1 MKNDLILVI
10 DMQNAYRAGEP
21 WGCDT
26 FERSRARILELL
38 DTAAEQGAAVCL
50 TQFIADPNGTGT
62 WADYNAV
69 NKAINDDP
77 WMSELIDD
85 LKPWAARCP
94 VYRKSV
100 YSSMHIPELRAAAE
114 KAERVVITG
123 VVSECCVLSTCLS
136 LIDMGC
142 RVVYL
147 QDACSGVDAAYEA
160 AALKILDG
168 MAPLHVDIMTT
179 GDYLSGSRSSLPY
192 APPARPQ
199 PADRSR

>member
-26 FERSRARILELL
+26 FERSRTRIRQVL
-38 DTAAEQGAAVCL
+38 DAAEARGAAVCL

-69 NKAINDDP
+69 NKAINDDA
-77 WMSELIDD
+77 WMNELIDE
-85 LKPWAARCP
+85 LKPYAAKYP
-94 VYRKSV
+94 VYSKSV
-100 YSSMHIPELRAAAE
+100 YSSMHIPELREAAK

-142 RVVYL
+142 RVLYL
-147 QDACSGVDAAYEA
+147 KDACSGVDEAYEA
-160 AALKILDG
+160 AVLKILDG
-168 MAPLHVDIMTT
+168 MSPLHVDIMRT
-179 GDYLSGSRSSLPY
+179 GEYLSGSRSSPPY
-192 APPARPQ
+192 APKARRQ
-199 PADRSR
+199 PADRNR

>member
-10 DMQNAYRAGEP
+10 DMQNAYRFGEP

-26 FERSRARILELL
+26 FERSRARIREVL
-38 DTAAEQGAAVCL
+38 DAAEAQGAAIRL
-50 TQFIADPNGTGT
+50 TQFIADPDAAGT

-69 NKAINDDP
+69 NKATNDDP
-77 WMSELIDD
+77 WMNALIDD
-85 LKPWAARCP
+85 LKPWAAKYP
-94 VYRKSV
+94 VYQKSV
-100 YSSMHIPELRAAAE
+100 YSCMHIPALRDAAE
-114 KAERVVITG
+114 AAERVVITG

-147 QDACSGVDAAYEA
+147 KDACSGIDETYEA
-160 AALKILDG
+160 AVLKILDG
-168 MAPLHVDIMTT
+168 MSPLHVDIMTA
-179 GDYLSGSRSSLPY
+179 GEYLSGSKSSPPC
-192 APPARPQ
+192 APQARRW